1 MKKQNIKNA
10 PSIIITYTSFDLKH
24 FKIPKQIPKK
34 NCQKTQILTL
44 DFLFLYLSSKSF
56 MPPKI
61 KTAANKDILEKI

>member
-34 NCQKTQILTL
+34 LPKNANFNTRFSL
-44 DFLFLYLSSKSF
+44 LYLSSKSF

>member
-34 NCQKTQILTL
+34 LPKNANFNTRFSL
-44 DFLFLYLSSKSF
+44 LYLSSKSF

-61 KTAANKDILEKI
+61 KTAANKDTLAKI